1 MLAGKGHDGLVRTLP
16 LHQVVPDGRVVAHRP
31 PDAARHHHRPRLPA
45 NPLPRHLL
53 VEVVHH
59 DLGLQPDGVV
69 VVLHVA
75 PQLLA
80 RPLGVEL
87 RVALHRLHQP
97 VVAVHRRVVRDHVD
111 DEPFLD
117 RLLHRVGVEGPV
129 LGLPVVGV
137 LRAEDLQRLVLRRGR
152 EGEVAGVR
160 QQPLRLHQ
168 PVDLVFGR
176 LVLVLDA
183 AVLAERHRHRRRR
196 PSALARV
203 RLVDDDREPA
213 SPVLV
218 ADGLQDER
226 ELLDRRD
233 HDPLARLQHPPQ
245 VGRGRRMTHHR
256 PHLGVLFDRV
266 PDLLVQQRRSVT
278 TITESKIV
286 SPSRSSPI
294 SW

>member
-1 MLAGKGHDGLVRTLP
+1 MLAGEGHDGLIRALAR
-16 LHQVVPDGRVVAHRP
+16 HQVVPDGRVVAHRP
-31 PDAARHHHRPRLPA
+31 TDAARNHHCPRLPA
-45 NPLPRHLL
+45 DPLPGHLL
-53 VEVVHH
+53 VEVIHH
-59 DLGLQPDGVV
+59 DLGLQSDGVV

-87 RVALHRLHQP
+87 RVALHGLDQP
-97 VVAVHRRVVRDHVD
+97 VVAAHRRVVRDHVD
-111 DEPFLD
+111 DEALLD
-117 RLLHRVGVEGPV
+117 GLLHRVGVEGPV
-129 LGLPVVGV
+129 LGVWVDGV
-137 LRAEDLQRLVLRRGR
+137 LRAKDLQRLVLRRGR
-152 EGEVAGVR
+152 EGEVAGVI

-168 PVDLVFGR
+168 PVDLVFGC
-176 LVLVLDA
+176 LVLVLAA
-183 AVLAERHRHRRRR
+183 AVCAECHGNGRRR

-233 HDPLARLQHPPQ
+233 HDPLARLQQASQ
-245 VGRGRRMTHHR
+245 VGGGRRVTNHR

-266 PDLLVQQRRSVT
+266 PDLLVQ
-278 TITESKIV
+278 
-286 SPSRSSPI
+286 
-294 SW
+294 